1 MDRYAPRK
9 PSEMSNNPFCPDDYN
24 SRHTPSSDFAS
35 LPGYTMPTNHVP
47 VSDRSSSIPIIP
59 NRVPPPVPPPHNSNR
74 YYSRPPD
81 ETPSSVPPL
90 SMNGLEHVPSSESVG
105 EDGSVSDDRT
115 IMSVKSDRNGD
126 VQATYAKSMEI
137 IQRIK
142 EQSQLVEDVSQMMQ
156 RLEMAADRNFKRTY
170 IRATPAKDL
179 FEHAPIIKVG
189 IVFLPGVDRPTVTKL
204 EQALLMVDNQPDQMS
219 ASWRVNTAGH
229 LLLDFEVC
237 EDLSVRFNDLT
248 SDVLQRSKQRR
259 EQTALFHP
267 IQGGNVTEAIVIRDT
282 KHPAVNIDSESVTL
296 VHDLRNHSGKFDLEA
311 TLIEVDSSSMMS
323 LIVGFRLIIQNRD
336 PNQNLEET
344 RKLLEEMMER
354 IRRLCQRSA
363 ILFRMSTR
371 VKIIHSKNTRY
382 GVNNGRQFTT
392 LTTSK
397 GIKEIVSTSA
407 SYYSALDSAE
417 KAQQFIRP
425 RFLQMLILLL
435 SFLNDEDLGQIKVFL
450 EKTFHFKADRPNLE
464 LLFLKVIPFYSINE
478 HVFLTSMVPAFEGW
492 SPRKPENQD
501 YSHYW
506 ETFLCRI
513 VPYDYLLPGTL
524 DQLGRKQKSW
534 ILEWPR
540 HGFKSSLIFRNLQ
553 YGANDNMRTFNDIPP
568 IEEELD
574 RKDINM
580 QLTAVLTNDGQY
592 YVRLHD
598 YEAIICLTK
607 GVYDIQGAELGGSH
621 CDLVIE
627 EDVLND
633 DTYRARDHINPVI
646 RKINQWLAS
655 FKSKNVSIGRRGSI
669 RGALGNLGKFP
680 TFSRPEIPMLKE
692 YVVSGKLT
700 RHRARLGNNILAI
713 AYKLDGRKI
722 TLNDAIGILAQD
734 NQEVQGIAEF
744 YQARVP
750 AYSSFIDS
758 NSFGWIQSQISST
771 LMDFHNAESVRHTLQ
786 EDPAISDEPIVTLIQ
801 PPGGSY
807 LAPKVWSPYKISLT
821 AGGQLNIEAQKM
833 YVARVIW
840 GDEIEVTLENDSNR
854 YIVAPL
860 EYVEESER
868 EEQIQEQDIALLV
881 GQYMIVAE
889 PEEEEGYNGL
899 YMSNYLKVSR
909 RNNLQFERHYF
920 RKNADDTMQILR
932 IEKGQNVSKRK
943 ARREQI
949 IPHQGLSQ
957 FV

>member
-1 MDRYAPRK
+1 MAKYAPRRA
-9 PSEMSNNPFCPDDYN
+9 SEMNHNPFSPDDYN
-24 SRHTPSSDFAS
+24 SHVSHSSDFFPP
-35 LPGYTMPTNHVP
+35 PGYVIPANHVP
-47 VSDRSSSIPIIP
+47 VPDRNSSIPNVP
-59 NRVPPPVPPPHNSNR
+59 NRAPPPVPPPHKSNR
-74 YYSRPPD
+74 YYSVPPD
-81 ETPSSVPPL
+81 ETASNGPAL
-90 SMNGLEHVPSSESVG
+90 SMNGLEPVVPSSESVG
-105 EDGSVSDDRT
+105 EDSSVSDDRT
-115 IMSVKSDRNGD
+115 VMSVKSERND

-170 IRATPAKDL
+170 IRAAPAKDL
-179 FEHAPIIKVG
+179 FDHAPVIKVG

-204 EQALLMVDNQPDQMS
+204 EQLLLMVDNQPDQKS

-259 EQTALFHP
+259 DQSALFHP
-267 IQGGNVTEAIVIRDT
+267 IQAGNVTEAIVIRDT
-282 KHPAVNIDSESVTL
+282 KHPALNIDSESVVL
-296 VHDLRNHSGKFDLEA
+296 VHDLRNHPGKFDLEA

-323 LIVGFRLIIQNRD
+323 LIVGFRLIVQNRD

-397 GIKEIVSTSA
+397 GIKEIISTSA

-435 SFLNDEDLGQIKVFL
+435 SFLNDEDLGQIRTFL

-506 ETFLCRI
+506 ETFLSRI
-513 VPYDYLLPGTL
+513 VPYDYLLPGNL

-534 ILEWPR
+534 ILEWPQQ
-540 HGFKSSLIFRNLQ
+540 GFKSSLIFRNLQ

-607 GVYDIQGAELGGSH
+607 GIYGIQEAEVGGSH
-621 CDLVIE
+621 CDLIIE

-633 DTYRARDHINPVI
+633 DTYKARDHINPVI
-646 RKINQWLAS
+646 RKVNQWLAS
-655 FKSKNVSIGRRGSI
+655 FKSKSAAVGRRGSI
-669 RGALGNLGKFP
+669 RGALGNLSKFP
-680 TFSRPEIPMLKE
+680 TFNRPEIPMLKE
-692 YVVSGKLT
+692 YSVSGKLT
-700 RHRARLGNNILAI
+700 RHRALLGNNILAI

-734 NQEVQGIAEF
+734 NQEAQGIAEF

-750 AYSSFIDS
+750 AYSNYIDP
-758 NSFGWIQSQISST
+758 NSFNWIQSHLTSALI
-771 LMDFHNAESVRHTLQ
+771 DFQNAEVVRRTLQ

-807 LAPKVWSPYKISLT
+807 LAPKVWSPYRISLT
-821 AGGQLNIEAQKM
+821 AGGQLNIDAQKM
-833 YVARVIW
+833 YVASVTW
-840 GDEIEVTLENDSNR
+840 GDELEVYLQNDTNR

-868 EEQIQEQDIALLV
+868 DEQIQAQDIALLV

-889 PEEEEGYNGL
+889 PQEEEGYNGL

-909 RNNLQFERHYF
+909 NILQFYHLFEQYLRYY
-920 RKNADDTMQILR
+920 AD
-932 IEKGQNVSKRK
+932 
-943 ARREQI
+943 
-949 IPHQGLSQ
+949 P
-957 FV
+957 